1 MLFPLLLAFQIAGE
15 LPVAPLPI
23 PGQDGPLATTQP
35 QAELSFDEARFEE
48 CLKQARTDPASAIN
62 VASQWAGEAV
72 AESAAYPQQC
82 LGHAYTSL
90 LRWDAAERAFLT
102 ARETLAAGQHEWRA
116 RLALQAANAALAGT
130 RADAALFDLSLAE
143 RDLGPVEAGADPGVA
158 AMIETDRARAL
169 VAAGRESEA
178 VGALDKARALDPQS
192 PNAWLLSATLARRLG
207 QLGEAQGYIEAAAKL
222 APEYPEIGLE
232 AGVIAMLAGRQDAAR
247 ASWQSVL
254 ALAPGDDAAS
264 AAKAYLAQLDELAK
278 P

>member
-1 MLFPLLLAFQIAGE
+1 MLAPLLLLFQVAGE

-23 PGQDGPLATTQP
+23 PGQDTPLAGEQP
-35 QAELSFDEARFEE
+35 QSELSFDEARFEE
-48 CLKQARTDPASAIN
+48 CLKQARTDPATAIN
-62 VASQWAGEAV
+62 TASQWAGEADG
-72 AESAAYPQQC
+72 ESAAYPQQC

-102 ARETLAAGQHEWRA
+102 AREALGAGQREWRA

-143 RDLGPVEAGADPGVA
+143 RDLGDADAGIS
-158 AMIETDRARAL
+158 AMIESDRARAL

-178 VGALDKARALDPQS
+178 VAALDKARMLDPQS

-207 QLGEAQGYIEAAAKL
+207 KLAEAQGFIETAAKL
-222 APEYPEIGLE
+222 APGYPEIGVE
-232 AGVIAMLAGRQDAAR
+232 AGVIAMLAGNQDAAR
-247 ASWQSVL
+247 TSWQSVV
-254 ALAPGDDAAS
+254 ALAPNDDAAT

-278 P
+278 ESPVQ